1 LTLELNSST
10 FNVVARKN
18 TKGVDHMR
26 TMTPKITLEAARVN
40 AGYTLKEA
48 AELLGISVATLHKW
62 EKDSSS
68 IKVSQVK
75 KIEEVY
81 EFPCEHIFFGIN

>member
-1 LTLELNSST
+1 
-10 FNVVARKN
+10 
-18 TKGVDHMR
+18 
-26 TMTPKITLEAARVN
+26 MTIPKITLEAARKN

-48 AELLGISVATLHKW
+48 APLLGVSVATLHAW

-68 IKVSQVK
+68 VKVSQVN

-81 EFPCEHIFFGIN
+81 QYPSEYIFFGKWLEFNSIKTLSSTPKLNI

>member
-1 LTLELNSST
+1 MSST
-10 FNVVARKN
+10 I
-18 TKGVDHMR
+18 
-26 TMTPKITLEAARVN
+26 PKITLEAARIN
-40 AGYTLKEA
+40 AGYTLKQA

-62 EKDSSS
+62 ENDSSV

-81 EFPCEHIFFGIN
+81 EFPSEYIFFGSKLELNSKREKETV

>member
-1 LTLELNSST
+1 MN
-10 FNVVARKN
+10 
-18 TKGVDHMR
+18 
-26 TMTPKITLEAARVN
+26 MTIPKITLEAARTN

-48 AELLGISVATLHKW
+48 ASLIGISVATLHNW

-68 IKVSQVK
+68 VKVSQVA

-81 EFPCEHIFFGIN
+81 KYPSEFIFFGK

>member
-1 LTLELNSST
+1 MNST
-10 FNVVARKN
+10 I
-18 TKGVDHMR
+18 
-26 TMTPKITLEAARVN
+26 PKITLEAARAN

-48 AELLGISVATLHKW
+48 AGLIGVSVATLHKW

-68 IKVSQVK
+68 VKISQVN

-81 EFPCEHIFFGIN
+81 KFPSEYIFFGK